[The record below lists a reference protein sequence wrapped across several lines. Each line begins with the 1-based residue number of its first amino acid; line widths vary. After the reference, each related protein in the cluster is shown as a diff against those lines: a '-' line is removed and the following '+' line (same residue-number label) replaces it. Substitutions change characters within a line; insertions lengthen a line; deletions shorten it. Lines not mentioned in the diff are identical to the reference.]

1 MESTYT
7 CIHTT
12 HYNKIIYS
20 VFRTEKKIAVF
31 KKLVSQGSFGTQADI
46 SVDSPTNTCILHDCI
61 LCLMPGIKLL
71 VAVVKE
77 SNKA

>member
-31 KKLVSQGSFGTQADI
+31 KKLMSQGSFGTQADI
-46 SVDSPTNTCILHDCI
+46 SVDSPTNNYITCILR
-61 LCLMPGIKLL
+61 LMPGIKLL
-71 VAVVKE
+71 VAVTRK
-77 SNKA
+77 

>member
-46 SVDSPTNTCILHDCI
+46 SVDSPTKYITCILR
-61 LCLMPGIKLL
+61 LMPGIKLL

>member
-20 VFRTEKKIAVF
+20 VFRTEKKITVF

-46 SVDSPTNTCILHDCI
+46 SVDSPTKYITCILR
-61 LCLMPGIKLL
+61 LMPGIKLL
-71 VAVVKE
+71 VADTRK
-77 SNKA
+77 